1 VNGSLRNL
9 KDKNG
14 TCRLCGKQGVLSFEH
29 TPPQAAFN
37 KERVLEMDAKR
48 ILQDLPKLQSNLKTP
63 EGLTVQKGSG
73 GYTLCDS
80 CNNNT
85 GSWYAGTYVGFAHQ
99 GMSVAHAVSN
109 GQGAVANYK
118 ISPLNVLKHIVLMF
132 LTANT
137 PEFASENSD
146 LVGFVNDRNSQIL
159 PREHKF
165 YIALSDMADSKF
177 TRQSGMTGLLK
188 DGVEHLF
195 SEIAYPPFVLVYSR
209 DSQRPDG
216 RLQKINYFRHY
227 KYDEQTEVGLQL
239 FSLPI
244 VSPLPADYR
253 TYAQMF
259 PDEQKPTDI

>member
-1 VNGSLRNL
+1 MRNL

-14 TCRLCGKQGVLSFEH
+14 ICRLCGKQGVLSFEH

-37 KERVLEMDAKR
+37 KERVLEMDAKK
-48 ILQDLPKLQSNLKTP
+48 ILQDLQNLQSNLDKP
-63 EGLTVQKGSG
+63 VGLTVQKGSG
-73 GYTLCDS
+73 GYTLCIP
-80 CNNNT
+80 CNSNT
-85 GSWYAGTYVGFAHQ
+85 GDWYASNYIAFARQ
-99 GMSVAHAVSN
+99 GMSVADALGSN
-109 GQGAVANYK
+109 QGAAANYK

-132 LTANT
+132 LTANP

-146 LVGFVNDRNSQIL
+146 LVGFVNDRNSQTL
-159 PREHKF
+159 PRKHKF
-165 YIALSDMADSKF
+165 YIALCDMAVIKF
-177 TRQSGMTGLLK
+177 TRQSGMTYLLK

-195 SEIAYPPFVLVYSR
+195 SEIAYHPFVLLYSK

-227 KYDEQTEVGLQL
+227 KYGEQVEIDLQL

-253 TYAQMF
+253 TYSQIF
-259 PDEQKPTDI
+259 PKDQSSG